1 MSAMG
6 LSGPIYTVH
15 QVPEHF
21 KEHFIIRG
29 YRHPKSTAKQCLL
42 SVFDAT
48 NETLNFWTH
57 FLPSCYFLWVL
68 KGLSDTLDFKHD
80 PYTWPLLAYM
90 FVAVIFPL
98 ASATAHTFNTMSD
111 EMRHFCF
118 FLDYGAVSI
127 FSLGGAIAYRAYSFP
142 SALIDTWFSH
152 NFIFIATMISM
163 IAVVLSCQTRF
174 MKRSYLRNFIRLGS
188 FGFSYLFDSIPIM
201 YRLMFCSP
209 DECALPSQSQH
220 ARQFIFAFSAAIF
233 FATHFPERFYPA
245 KFDIFGH
252 SHQLFHVASILGTMD
267 QMQAIL
273 HDMVDRRDILQG
285 SWWFPSL
292 GGSVGVITAVMAI
305 NTCTI
310 ALFSFRLRKFVKS
323 SKSS

>member
-1 MSAMG
+1 MSSRG

-21 KEHFIIRG
+21 HEHFIIRG
-29 YRHPKSTAKQCLL
+29 YRHPNSTAKQCLL

-68 KGLSDTLDFKHD
+68 KGLSETLDFKND

-90 FVAVIFPL
+90 FGAVIFPL

-118 FLDYGAVSI
+118 FLDYGALSV
-127 FSLGGAIAYRAYSFP
+127 FSLGGVIAYRAYSFP
-142 SALIDTWFSH
+142 SAFVDTWFGH
-152 NFIFIATMISM
+152 NFVRIATINSLVS
-163 IAVVLSCQTRF
+163 IIFSCQTRF
-174 MKRSYLRNFIRLGS
+174 MKLSFFRTFIRLGS
-188 FGFSYLFDSIPIM
+188 FGFPYLYNSLPIM

-209 DECALPSQSQH
+209 EECALPSQYQH
-220 ARQFIFAFSAAIF
+220 ARQFIFAFSAAVL

-273 HDMVDRRDILQG
+273 HDMVDRRALLQD

-292 GGSVGVITAVMAI
+292 SDSVGVLGAVMAI
-305 NTCTI
+305 NVITI
-310 ALFSFRLRKFVKS
+310 GLFSLRLRNFVKS
-323 SKSS
+323 TKSS